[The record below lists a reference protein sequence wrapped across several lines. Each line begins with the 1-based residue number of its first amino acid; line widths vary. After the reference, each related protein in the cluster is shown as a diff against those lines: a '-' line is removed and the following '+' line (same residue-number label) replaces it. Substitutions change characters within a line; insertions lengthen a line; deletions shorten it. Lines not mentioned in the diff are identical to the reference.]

1 MIYHIRFDLP
11 SLHPLVKSFLSYFFS
26 HLFSV
31 AMAAVPDPPTQVG
44 QSIPAHTPHA
54 VSVSLPT
61 WQANVG
67 YEEGDPQVTSK
78 MECGYPRFF
87 IHPYIQKVSECVEVT
102 LDRKRLC
109 SDIPHC
115 HFQLVGRIVAKY
127 GQANE
132 SGMLFPTRKIAE
144 KCRAFLQRYYTEG
157 NEEERKFR
165 IVELE
170 FGPEGNMPL
179 VHVFVVL
186 FPTDAFRVAKQYWQ
200 HCGDILSSRQAEYCL
215 RLLDKK
221 AEAEAE
227 QAEAL
232 KPKRGNQRYGRPGR
246 PLAANAGGESCEA
259 EHLSYV
265 EERYGRNLPVQYADH
280 AKVAL
285 RRRIAGIITEKE
297 DEQALQLED
306 VKMATE
312 ADLETQ
318 RQMQGERNMK
328 GLSEDDVYLYP
339 CGMSAIFHAHQLAL
353 AIGDASR
360 KSVCFG

>member
-1 MIYHIRFDLP
+1 
-11 SLHPLVKSFLSYFFS
+11 
-26 HLFSV
+26 
-31 AMAAVPDPPTQVG
+31 MAAVPDPPTQVG

-170 FGPEGNMPL
+170 FGPDENMPL

-186 FPTDAFRVAKQYWQ
+186 FPKDAFRVAKQYWQ

-339 CGMSAIFHAHQLAL
+339 CGMSAIFHAHQLTL